1 MRKAANHIAMLL
13 PIFICLYPFRSL
25 AYTSEDLPTYGFALL
40 AIAPYFI
47 FYILWLKSHS
57 IEPYF
62 PAAILSIMAIT
73 TFIFYSPHEGFLLF
87 FLIAIQSGVFCLSLP
102 IYIWLKTKQGAYAVH
117 T

>member
-1 MRKAANHIAMLL
+1 MRKTTNHIAMLL

-25 AYTSEDLPTYGFALL
+25 AYTSEDLLTYGFALL

-47 FYILWLKSHS
+47 FYILWIRSHS

-62 PAAILSIMAIT
+62 QAAIFLIMAIAAL
-73 TFIFYSPHEGFLLF
+73 IFYAPQEGFLLF

-102 IYIWLKTKQGAYAVH
+102 IYIWLKTKQSAYAVH